1 MKIKVDSELIGGRT
15 ALILSLLALSAFSF
29 HLENDILAA
38 SFPFVF
44 FDPFEKSSSSPAP
57 AGLKEICNDGQD
69 NNGDGLVDEN
79 CGSESITK
87 IVEDSV
93 ASHQNASIGTP
104 LPESE
109 ICNDGQDNNGDG
121 LVDENCGSESITK
134 IVEDSVASHQNAS
147 IGTPLPESEICNDG
161 QDNNGDGLVDENC
174 SNSQTSKESD
184 NNHPPAMPQKD
195 PDKSGIREI
204 YPTKPNGEEWFIRP
218 SHPEKDPRFSP
229 QTGLIPNSDG
239 SFKIKSTKVRMGVFT
254 SSGYKPNLIQTLDHS
269 KIASKGYMQSPNDW
283 RDVEITGYIKLNSGS
298 GDNFAWYARGGRH
311 TGFGSPEGCEGV
323 AYKGD
328 LYFDGQT
335 RWTKEQ
341 WHTGG
346 YVFSDYLK
354 GTGSIKGKWVGF
366 KSIMYNIDHSGK
378 AGVKLEI
385 WLDKENTN
393 QWIKVNERVDTG
405 GWGNNGRECGGT
417 PDQIITWGG
426 PIASF
431 RWDSASD
438 VDIRD
443 FSVREIAPT

>member
-1 MKIKVDSELIGGRT
+1 
-15 ALILSLLALSAFSF
+15 
-29 HLENDILAA
+29 
-38 SFPFVF
+38 
-44 FDPFEKSSSSPAP
+44 
-57 AGLKEICNDGQD
+57 
-69 NNGDGLVDEN
+69 VDEN

-93 ASHQNASIGTP
+93 ISR
-104 LPESE
+104 
-109 ICNDGQDNNGDG
+109 
-121 LVDENCGSESITK
+121 
-134 IVEDSVASHQNAS
+134 QNAS

-174 SNSQTSKESD
+174 SNSQTGKESD

-443 FSVREIAPT
+443 FSVREITPT

>member
-121 LVDENCGSESITK
+121 LVDENC
-134 IVEDSVASHQNAS
+134 
-147 IGTPLPESEICNDG
+147 
-161 QDNNGDGLVDENC
+161 

-195 PDKSGIREI
+195 PDRSGIREI

-354 GTGSIKGKWVGF
+354 GMGSIKGKWVGF

>member
-1 MKIKVDSELIGGRT
+1 MKIKVDSKLIGGRT

-29 HLENDILAA
+29 HIENDILAA

-121 LVDENCGSESITK
+121 LVDEK
-134 IVEDSVASHQNAS
+134 
-147 IGTPLPESEICNDG
+147 
-161 QDNNGDGLVDENC
+161 C
-174 SNSQTSKESD
+174 SNSQSSKESD

-195 PDKSGIREI
+195 PDRSGIREI

>member
-1 MKIKVDSELIGGRT
+1 LKNKLGPELIGNRT

-38 SFPFVF
+38 SYPFIF
-44 FDPFEKSSSSPAP
+44 FDPFEQSSSSRLP
-57 AGLKEICNDGQD
+57 AGLEEICNDGQD

-79 CGSESITK
+79 CGSESAMKT
-87 IVEDSV
+87 VED
-93 ASHQNASIGTP
+93 NAPIGTH
-104 LPESE
+104 LPE
-109 ICNDGQDNNGDG
+109 
-121 LVDENCGSESITK
+121 L
-134 IVEDSVASHQNAS
+134 
-147 IGTPLPESEICNDG
+147 EICNDG

-283 RDVEITGYIKLNSGS
+283 RDVEITGYIKLNSGT

>member
-1 MKIKVDSELIGGRT
+1 LKNKLGPELIGNRT

-38 SFPFVF
+38 SYPFIF
-44 FDPFEKSSSSPAP
+44 FDPFEQSSSSRLP
-57 AGLKEICNDGQD
+57 AGLEEICNDGQD
-69 NNGDGLVDEN
+69 NNRDGLVDEN
-79 CGSESITK
+79 CGSESMTK
-87 IVEDSV
+87 IVED
-93 ASHQNASIGTP
+93 NAPIGTH

-134 IVEDSVASHQNAS
+134 IVEDSVISHQNAS

-269 KIASKGYMQSPNDW
+269 KIAAKGYMQSPNDW
-283 RDVEITGYIKLNSGS
+283 RDVEITGYVKLNSGS

-354 GTGSIKGKWVGF
+354 GMDSVKGKWVGF

>member
-1 MKIKVDSELIGGRT
+1 MKNNLGSQLIGNRT
-15 ALILSLLALSAFSF
+15 ALILSLFALSAFSF

-38 SFPFVF
+38 PYPFIF
-44 FDPFEKSSSSPAP
+44 FDPFEKSSSSPLHAS
-57 AGLKEICNDGQD
+57 LDEICNDGQD
-69 NNGDGLVDEN
+69 NNGDGLVDKN

-93 ASHQNASIGTP
+93 I
-104 LPESE
+104 
-109 ICNDGQDNNGDG
+109 
-121 LVDENCGSESITK
+121 
-134 IVEDSVASHQNAS
+134 SHQNAS

-184 NNHPPAMPQKD
+184 NNHPPAVPQKD

-366 KSIMYNIDHSGK
+366 KSIMYNFDHSGK
-378 AGVKLEI
+378 TSVKLEI

>member
-1 MKIKVDSELIGGRT
+1 LKNNLGSQLIGNRT
-15 ALILSLLALSAFSF
+15 ALILSLFALSAFSF
-29 HLENDILAA
+29 HLENDILAE
-38 SFPFVF
+38 SYPFIF
-44 FDPFEKSSSSPAP
+44 FDPFEKSSSSPLHAS
-57 AGLKEICNDGQD
+57 LDEICNDRQD

-87 IVEDSV
+87 IVED
-93 ASHQNASIGTP
+93 NAS
-104 LPESE
+104 
-109 ICNDGQDNNGDG
+109 N
-121 LVDENCGSESITK
+121 
-134 IVEDSVASHQNAS
+134 
-147 IGTPLPESEICNDG
+147 GTPLPESEICNDG

-184 NNHPPAMPQKD
+184 NNHLPAMPQKD
-195 PDKSGIREI
+195 PDRSGIREI

>member
-69 NNGDGLVDEN
+69 NNGN
-79 CGSESITK
+79 
-87 IVEDSV
+87 
-93 ASHQNASIGTP
+93 
-104 LPESE
+104 
-109 ICNDGQDNNGDG
+109 G

-195 PDKSGIREI
+195 PDRSGIREI

>member
-1 MKIKVDSELIGGRT
+1 LKNNLGSQLIGNRT
-15 ALILSLLALSAFSF
+15 ALILSLFALSAFSF
-29 HLENDILAA
+29 HLENDILAE
-38 SFPFVF
+38 SHPFIL
-44 FDPFEKSSSSPAP
+44 FDPFEKSSSSP
-57 AGLKEICNDGQD
+57 LHDSLDEICNDGQD

-79 CGSESITK
+79 CGSDSITK

-93 ASHQNASIGTP
+93 I
-104 LPESE
+104 
-109 ICNDGQDNNGDG
+109 
-121 LVDENCGSESITK
+121 
-134 IVEDSVASHQNAS
+134 SHQNAS

-174 SNSQTSKESD
+174 SNSQTSKENGD
-184 NNHPPAMPQKD
+184 NHPPAMPQKD
-195 PDKSGIREI
+195 SDKSGIREI
-204 YPTKPNGEEWFIRP
+204 YPTKPNGEEWFIR
-218 SHPEKDPRFSP
+218 SLHPEKDPRFSP
-229 QTGLIPNSDG
+229 QTVLIPNSDG
-239 SFKIKSTKVRMGVFT
+239 SFKVKSTKVRMGVFT

-323 AYKGD
+323 AYKAD

-354 GTGSIKGKWVGF
+354 GMGSIKGKWVGF
-366 KSIMYNIDHSGK
+366 KAIMYNIDHSGK

-393 QWIKVNERVDTG
+393 QWIKVNEREDTG

>member
-1 MKIKVDSELIGGRT
+1 MKIKVDSELIGRRT

-195 PDKSGIREI
+195 PDRSGIREI

-354 GTGSIKGKWVGF
+354 GMGSIKGKWVGF

>member
-1 MKIKVDSELIGGRT
+1 MKNNLGSQLIGNRI
-15 ALILSLLALSAFSF
+15 ALILSLFALSAFSF

-38 SFPFVF
+38 PYPFIF
-44 FDPFEKSSSSPAP
+44 FDPFEKFSSSPLHAS
-57 AGLKEICNDGQD
+57 LDEICNDGQD

-93 ASHQNASIGTP
+93 I
-104 LPESE
+104 
-109 ICNDGQDNNGDG
+109 
-121 LVDENCGSESITK
+121 
-134 IVEDSVASHQNAS
+134 SHQNAS

-184 NNHPPAMPQKD
+184 TNHPPAMPQ
-195 PDKSGIREI
+195 
-204 YPTKPNGEEWFIRP
+204 
-218 SHPEKDPRFSP
+218 KDPRFSP

>member
-1 MKIKVDSELIGGRT
+1 MKNNLGLQLIGNRT
-15 ALILSLLALSAFSF
+15 ALILSLFALSAFSF
-29 HLENDILAA
+29 HLENDIFAA
-38 SFPFVF
+38 SYPFIF
-44 FDPFEKSSSSPAP
+44 FDPFEKSSNSPLHAS
-57 AGLKEICNDGQD
+57 LEEICNDGQD
-69 NNGDGLVDEN
+69 NNGDGVVDEN

-121 LVDENCGSESITK
+121 LVDEK
-134 IVEDSVASHQNAS
+134 
-147 IGTPLPESEICNDG
+147 
-161 QDNNGDGLVDENC
+161 C
-174 SNSQTSKESD
+174 SNTQTSKESD
-184 NNHPPAMPQKD
+184 NIHPPAMPQKD

-254 SSGYKPNLIQTLDHS
+254 STGYKPNLIQTLDHS

-354 GTGSIKGKWVGF
+354 GMGSIKGKWVGF

-405 GWGNNGRECGGT
+405 GWGNNGRECGGS

>member
-195 PDKSGIREI
+195 PDRSGIREI

>member
-121 LVDENCGSESITK
+121 LVDENC
-134 IVEDSVASHQNAS
+134 
-147 IGTPLPESEICNDG
+147 
-161 QDNNGDGLVDENC
+161 

-195 PDKSGIREI
+195 PDRSGIREI

-354 GTGSIKGKWVGF
+354 GTGSINGKWVGF

>member
-1 MKIKVDSELIGGRT
+1 LKNKLGSEVIGNRT
-15 ALILSLLALSAFSF
+15 ALILSLFALSAFSF
-29 HLENDILAA
+29 HLENDIFAA
-38 SFPFVF
+38 SYPFIF
-44 FDPFEKSSSSPAP
+44 FDPFEKSSNSP
-57 AGLKEICNDGQD
+57 LH
-69 NNGDGLVDEN
+69 
-79 CGSESITK
+79 
-87 IVEDSV
+87 
-93 ASHQNASIGTP
+93 ASLEEHQNASIGTP

-134 IVEDSVASHQNAS
+134 IVEDNTPS
-147 IGTPLPESEICNDG
+147 GTPLPESEICNDG
-161 QDNNGDGLVDENC
+161 QDNNGDGLVDEKC
-174 SNSQTSKESD
+174 SNTQTSKESD
-184 NNHPPAMPQKD
+184 NIHPPAMPQKD
-195 PDKSGIREI
+195 PDKTGIREI
-204 YPTKPNGEEWFIRP
+204 YPTKPNGEEWSIRP

-269 KIASKGYMQSPNDW
+269 KIAAKGYMQSPNDW

-298 GDNFAWYARGGRH
+298 EDNFAWYARGGRH

-354 GTGSIKGKWVGF
+354 GMGSIKGQWVGF

>member
-1 MKIKVDSELIGGRT
+1 LKNKLGPELIGNRT

-38 SFPFVF
+38 SYPFIF
-44 FDPFEKSSSSPAP
+44 FDPFEQSSSSRLP
-57 AGLKEICNDGQD
+57 AGLEEICNDGQD

-79 CGSESITK
+79 CGSEGAMKT
-87 IVEDSV
+87 VEDSLV
-93 ASHQNASIGTP
+93 SHQNASIGTP

-121 LVDENCGSESITK
+121 LVDENCGSEGAMKT
-134 IVEDSVASHQNAS
+134 VEDNAS
-147 IGTPLPESEICNDG
+147 IGTHLPESEICNDG

-195 PDKSGIREI
+195 PDKFGIREI

-269 KIASKGYMQSPNDW
+269 KIAAKGYMQSPNDW
-283 RDVEITGYIKLNSGS
+283 RDVEITGYVKLNSGS

-354 GTGSIKGKWVGF
+354 GMDSVKGKWVGF